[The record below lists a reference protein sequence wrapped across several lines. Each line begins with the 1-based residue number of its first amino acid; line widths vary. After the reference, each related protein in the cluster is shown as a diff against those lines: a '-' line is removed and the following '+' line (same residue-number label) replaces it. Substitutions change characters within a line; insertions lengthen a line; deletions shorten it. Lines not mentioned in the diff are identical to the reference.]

1 MLAFLRHNRR
11 KLGGKKVAKFL
22 RFPLWFFLHFPS
34 TISRVNKTRL
44 SLIPFL
50 ALPLL
55 FSCGGQEEVSPTL
68 LDLGTMV
75 GTTSRSSA
83 SESVPLTKIP
93 YSELAYLLQSKGS
106 FVLLVRGSDDLCQC
120 WHDFAAILTPYIKAK
135 HLLVYSIDLA
145 TYEAEPTRPV
155 LPLVKGYDTIAVFGD
170 GEVKASICSNDSSG
184 FGTKATVFNAWM
196 NKRILTPKVYLIDQ
210 DQLDNLYEG
219 VSPTGEATS
228 RFALLFGRLT
238 CPDCSYMSEHDL
250 RDYFKARQGS
260 YEKLYYFDADVWRG
274 KPDYQDK
281 KDEYGLSLTEDNP
294 YGYDKGVVPTLLS
307 VIPSGGEKI
316 ATIDQIGV
324 FYNDTITDGVITQTY
339 FTNERLE
346 DEITGLK
353 GACSYLE
360 NLADPVLLGKSVDT
374 TKKKNEALSPLTKPL
389 VNALLD
395 AIL

>member
-1 MLAFLRHNRR
+1 M
-11 KLGGKKVAKFL
+11 
-22 RFPLWFFLHFPS
+22 
-34 TISRVNKTRL
+34 NKTRF
-44 SLIPFL
+44 SFVPFL
-50 ALPLL
+50 LLPLL

-75 GTTSRSSA
+75 GTTEKTPISS
-83 SESVPLTKIP
+83 SSQLTQIP
-93 YSELAYLLQSKGS
+93 YSEFSYLLQSKSS

-120 WHDFAAILTPYIKAK
+120 WHDFFDGCLAPYIKAK
-135 HLLVYSIDLA
+135 HLLVYCIDLA

-155 LPLVKGYDTIAVFGD
+155 LPLTKGYDTIAVFGD

-184 FGTKATVFNAWM
+184 FGSKPTVFNAWM

-210 DQLDNLYEG
+210 NQLDGLYEG
-219 VSPTGEATS
+219 TSPTGEATS
-228 RFALLFGRLT
+228 RFALLYGRLS

-250 RDYFKARQGS
+250 RDYFKARRGS
-260 YEKLYYFDADVWRG
+260 YEKLYYFDADLWRG
-274 KPDYQDK
+274 KEDYQDK
-281 KDEYGLSLTEDNP
+281 KDEYGLSLTESNP
-294 YGYDKGVVPTLLS
+294 YGYDKGVFPTLLS

-324 FYNDTITDGVITQTY
+324 FYNDTVTDGVITQTY
-339 FTNERLE
+339 FANDRLE

-374 TKKKNEALSPLTKPL
+374 TKKKNEALAPLTSPL